1 MLICAICGK
10 KFKPYSSNQCH
21 CSIDCRQKARQAQYR
36 SMTST
41 SLGHHKKTKW
51 AGKKEALMTDAE
63 QREIDKAVFIKTALT
78 YESKCYK
85 PGDPEWDELV
95 KTITPLDRIP
105 KHRYNE
111 SDRIKYV
118 VPSRLPLGGNY

>member
-1 MLICAICGK
+1 
-10 KFKPYSSNQCH
+10 
-21 CSIDCRQKARQAQYR
+21 
-36 SMTST
+36 
-41 SLGHHKKTKW
+41 
-51 AGKKEALMTDAE
+51 MTDAE
-63 QREIDKAVFIKTALT
+63 QREIDKAVFIKTAVT

-95 KTITPLDRIP
+95 KTITPIDRIP